1 MPAFVYPS
9 DWTYYKGT
17 LCPHRAQSPPE
28 AASRGLPDMRSGKR
42 ATEYHRYQSEVVRTM
57 HDPQTEETMHSSES
71 SASWVLRTEKGREWA
86 RKVSELRQ
94 IETGHSGKM

>member
-1 MPAFVYPS
+1 M
-9 DWTYYKGT
+9 
-17 LCPHRAQSPPE
+17 
-28 AASRGLPDMRSGKR
+28 
-42 ATEYHRYQSEVVRTM
+42 VRTM

-71 SASWVLRTEKGREWA
+71 SASWVLRTEKGRDWA